1 VIKVTF
7 VTHSLS
13 RLGGGIVPVVQSLAN
28 ELSQSQSLEVS
39 IHGFHDPLIEQDRP
53 GWGRLPITA
62 HRLSWP
68 ESIGKAPNLANG
80 IANDSPDLIHSHGLW
95 KLSSADV
102 FRRHLSTGTPY
113 VVSPHGMLEEW
124 ALKNSKWKKR
134 LAYLMFEK
142 QHLANAS
149 CLHALCKAEAESI
162 RRLGFSGPICI
173 IPNGVYISS
182 DLHNTK
188 PLSESPPSV
197 DRRPYILF
205 LGRLHRKK
213 GLIPL
218 IQAWKKLVD
227 SGQRWDLIVAGW
239 DDGGFESE
247 IQRRISSLGLSDSV
261 HLVGAVF
268 GEEKQR
274 MYLQA
279 DGFILPSYSEGL
291 PMTVLEAWSNKV
303 PVLMTEECNLG
314 QAFGLGAALQL
325 DANVDSIYQTLSH
338 FVRLTEFQR
347 NEIGDRGRLLVEQE
361 FQWPIVA
368 SKFRQVYDWIL
379 GRSTCPQHVEI
390 Y

>member
-1 VIKVTF
+1 
-7 VTHSLS
+7 
-13 RLGGGIVPVVQSLAN
+13 
-28 ELSQSQSLEVS
+28 
-39 IHGFHDPLIEQDRP
+39 
-53 GWGRLPITA
+53 
-62 HRLSWP
+62 
-68 ESIGKAPNLANG
+68 
-80 IANDSPDLIHSHGLW
+80 
-95 KLSSADV
+95 
-102 FRRHLSTGTPY
+102 
-113 VVSPHGMLEEW
+113 
-124 ALKNSKWKKR
+124 
-134 LAYLMFEK
+134 
-142 QHLANAS
+142 
-149 CLHALCKAEAESI
+149 
-162 RRLGFSGPICI
+162 
-173 IPNGVYISS
+173 
-182 DLHNTK
+182 
-188 PLSESPPSV
+188 
-197 DRRPYILF
+197 LF

-213 GLIPL
+213 GLLPL
-218 IQAWKKLVD
+218 IEAWKKLID
-227 SGQRWDLIVAGW
+227 SGQRWKLIVAGW

-247 IQRRISSLGLSDSV
+247 LQRTISSLGLSDSV

-279 DGFILPSYSEGL
+279 AGFILPSYSEGL

>member
-1 VIKVTF
+1 MLNFPKKKPLGYALIFLAGIISVPAAQANRLETFTLDKSRNRIEFTTQDQVEPRGQIITNPTRVVIDLPGAKFTGPTVRKN
-7 VTHSLS
+7 VGSM
-13 RLGGGIVPVVQSLAN
+13 VQSLKVGR
-28 ELSQSQSLEVS
+28 L
-39 IHGFHDPLIEQDRP
+39 DPLTT
-53 GWGRLPITA
+53 RLVV
-62 HRLSWP
+62 
-68 ESIGKAPNLANG
+68 EFAPNFNADLLDQQPLKMEAKSPSRWSIQFP
-80 IANDSPDLIHSHGLW
+80 IAI
-95 KLSSADV
+95 A
-102 FRRHLSTGTPY
+102 T
-113 VVSPHGMLEEW
+113 
-124 ALKNSKWKKR
+124 ALQNS
-134 LAYLMFEK
+134 LTSFIMPT
-142 QHLANAS
+142 
-149 CLHALCKAEAESI
+149 
-162 RRLGFSGPICI
+162 SGPITSPFGWRI
-173 IPNGVYISS
+173 HPVTGLRTLHKGIDIGAPTGAPILAAAEGVVN
-182 DLHNTK
+182 D
-188 PLSESPPSV
+188 
-197 DRRPYILF
+197 
-205 LGRLHRKK
+205 
-213 GLIPL
+213 
-218 IQAWKKLVD
+218 
-227 SGQRWDLIVAGW
+227 AGW